1 MRRLSERGKL
11 MSDELRKLRESIKR
25 STTIIKGIKAIPIP
39 INEPEVLAEQTETG
53 ERSQTEEPP
62 RSE

>member
-1 MRRLSERGKL
+1 

-25 STTIIKGIKAIPIP
+25 QKAIIETIRIIAETELEAPS
-39 INEPEVLAEQTETG
+39 EPAQTETG
-53 ERSQTEEPP
+53 ERDQSEVPP